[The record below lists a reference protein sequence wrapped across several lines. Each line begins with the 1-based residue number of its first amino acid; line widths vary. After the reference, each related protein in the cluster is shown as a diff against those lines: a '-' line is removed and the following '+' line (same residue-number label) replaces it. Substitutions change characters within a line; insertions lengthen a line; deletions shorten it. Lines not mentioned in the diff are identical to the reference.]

1 MRNTRRSEPGP
12 ADHPRGNFTPPAR
25 YGTAQAAAAPE
36 TAEPVA
42 DSGSRLA
49 MRNWRVATR
58 LNVILL
64 IPVLVAL
71 VFGGFQVQT
80 AVQTWQDAD
89 DAVRTARAVRAAVD
103 YANAVLNERDVSVVP
118 LLQGDKENK
127 TVVAARAATDSAA
140 AAFDA
145 TVRELPADERLERRV
160 ANIREGE
167 KVLAKLRETAFTRQL
182 PGVQT
187 EEKYVEIQHP
197 LMELANELG
206 FGTSSVASYGR
217 TLYAIELAKAAES
230 LTRSIG
236 THLLVENR
244 SKLAPEELNTQLTSF
259 ASYAYLQQVAEA
271 EYKGGGT
278 AADYQRLQD
287 EQAAALRK
295 GKEQVTQAGQA
306 AKDAGQPFVAPPDLR
321 TMIKLVAS
329 GQDPD
334 SLKTQGITPQTW
346 FGATTLG
353 FEAYQNV
360 EKHLADQALQD
371 SSDIADSARIEAIVN
386 SAIVLVA
393 LIIAFI
399 VAAMMARSMSNSMRR
414 LRTSAFE
421 VAEQRLPALVDQLS
435 RTDPGKIDTR
445 VEPIPIN
452 SNDEIGEVAR
462 AFDQIHREA
471 VRLAAEQA
479 LLRGNVNAIFT
490 NLSRRNQGL
499 IQRQLTL
506 ITDLE
511 NNEGDPDQLE
521 NLFKL
526 DHLATRMRRNG
537 ENLLVLAGEEPG
549 RRWNQPVPLVDV
561 LRAAASEVESYAR
574 IELVGIPET
583 DIHGTAVTD
592 LVHLLAELLENATTF
607 SSPQTRVR
615 VTATRLPDGRVMVEI
630 HDKGIGLTA
639 EDFADINHKLAD
651 PPTVDASISKRMGL
665 FVVGRLADRHNIRV
679 QLRPSG
685 EQAGTTSLVM
695 LPEPITHGG
704 GGEEIPLEDDFTV
717 SQMVP
722 EAATESFAA
731 YGPTAAELGFDD
743 SRYERAEGQDNA
755 RTLDPV
761 GRSLI
766 RGERRAQLEAAA
778 NDRGERPMFRD
789 EVGEQQAQQASL
801 DGFENPAAAN
811 SFPQETFQQDGYDA
825 QGFPEQNL
833 QEQHGY
839 DTQPAAFQEP
849 SYTDGGFPPPAP
861 EYDATQGGFAQDGW
875 QQQNGYAQDG
885 WSTQQPAQQRE
896 MPQTSAYQDVPATDS
911 AAAAPFGS
919 PERVGFDGPGP
930 SSGPLHTTV
939 TDAGLPRRDRGRQQS
954 GPSAPAQS
962 EPQPANGFPAQP
974 APAAPAGTP
983 DLSAESPDWR
993 STNDD
998 NWQRAEQARK
1008 PKAGGVTPSGLPRRV
1023 PKANLVPGTAQQTP
1037 QGGPMVSRAPEDVRG
1052 RLSNLRRGVQQGRTA
1067 GTDTNGQGFGPK
1079 HQER

>member
-1 MRNTRRSEPGP
+1 
-12 ADHPRGNFTPPAR
+12 
-25 YGTAQAAAAPE
+25 
-36 TAEPVA
+36 
-42 DSGSRLA
+42 

-71 VFGGFQVQT
+71 VFGGFRVQSS
-80 AVQTWQDAD
+80 VQTWQDAD
-89 DAVRTARAVRAAVD
+89 DAVRTANAVRAAVD
-103 YANAVLNERDVSVVP
+103 YANAILNERDLSVVP
-118 LLQGDKENK
+118 LLAGDTENK
-127 TVVAARAATDSAA
+127 NVVAARAATDQAAAKFDAA
-140 AAFDA
+140 AA
-145 TVRELPADERLERRV
+145 ELPVNDRLQRRV

-167 KVLAKLRETAFTRQL
+167 KVLTKLRDTAFTRQL

-187 EEKYVEIQHP
+187 EEKYVEVQHP

-206 FGTSSVASYGR
+206 FGTTSVASYGR
-217 TLYAIELAKAAES
+217 TLYALELAKAAES

-236 THLLVENR
+236 THLLVEDR
-244 SKLAPEELNTQLTSF
+244 RKLAGGELQLQLTAF
-259 ASYAYLQQVAEA
+259 TSYAYLQQVALE
-271 EYKGGGT
+271 EYRGGGT
-278 AADYQRLQD
+278 DADYLRLQD
-287 EQAAALRK
+287 EQAAALEK
-295 GKEQVTQAGQA
+295 GKEQVAQAAQA
-306 AKDAGQPFVAPPDLR
+306 AKQAGQPFKAPPALEE
-321 TMIKLVAS
+321 MIRKIAS
-329 GQDPD
+329 GASPEE
-334 SLKTQGITPQTW
+334 LKADGVTAESW
-346 FGATTLG
+346 FGATTLA
-353 FEAYQNV
+353 FDAYKNV
-360 EKHLADQALQD
+360 EQHLANQAYND
-371 SSDIADSARIEAIVN
+371 SSDIADSARIDAIVN
-386 SAIVLVA
+386 SAVVLVA

-399 VAAMMARSMSNSMRR
+399 VAAMVARSMSNSMRR

-435 RTDPGKIDTR
+435 RTDPGKVDTR
-445 VEPIPIN
+445 VQAIPIT

-511 NNEGDPDQLE
+511 NNEADPDQLE

-561 LRAAASEVESYAR
+561 LRAAASEVEAYER

-583 DIHGTAVTD
+583 EIHGTAVTD

-607 SSPQTRVR
+607 SSPQTKVR

-651 PPTVDASISKRMGL
+651 PPIVDASISKRMGL
-665 FVVGRLADRHNIRV
+665 FVVGRLADRHGIRV

-704 GGEEIPLEDDFTV
+704 GGEEMPLDDDFTV
-717 SQMVP
+717 SRIVP
-722 EAATESFAA
+722 ELETPQLAA

-743 SRYERAEGQDNA
+743 SRYDRPDGPEDA
-755 RTLDPV
+755 RSLDPV
-761 GRSLI
+761 GRSLM
-766 RGERRAQLEAAA
+766 RDQRRAQLGAAA
-778 NDRGERPMFRD
+778 GDRTAERAPFEGD
-789 EVGEQQAQQASL
+789 AQEQDFQGGYQEAGSETAFQEAGFQEGGFQEGGFQANGYAEQGYQEPQAQP
-801 DGFENPAAAN
+801 F
-811 SFPQETFQQDGYDA
+811 
-825 QGFPEQNL
+825 
-833 QEQHGY
+833 QEQHGF
-839 DTQPAAFQEP
+839 DAQPGFQEP
-849 SYTDGGFPPPAP
+849 AFAEGGYTEQGYPAP
-861 EYDATQGGFAQDGW
+861 QNGYAQDEW
-875 QQQNGYAQDG
+875 QQQNGYAQEQWTPAPG
-885 WSTQQPAQQRE
+885 GELPQPAQTQGF
-896 MPQTSAYQDVPATDS
+896 PAQAAADS
-911 AAAAPFGS
+911 VTAAPFEA
-919 PERVGFDGPGP
+919 PERVGFDRPGP
-930 SSGPLHTTV
+930 ATGPLHSSV
-939 TDAGLPRRDRGRQQS
+939 TDAGLPRRDRGWQQS
-954 GPSAPAQS
+954 GPAAPAQP
-962 EPQPANGFPAQP
+962 EPQSADGFPAQP
-974 APAAPAGTP
+974 APSAPASDG
-983 DLSAESPDWR
+983 ESTEWR
-993 STNDD
+993 STNDE

>member
-1 MRNTRRSEPGP
+1 
-12 ADHPRGNFTPPAR
+12 
-25 YGTAQAAAAPE
+25 
-36 TAEPVA
+36 
-42 DSGSRLA
+42 

-71 VFGGFQVQT
+71 VFGGFRVQT

-118 LLQGDKENK
+118 LLQGDKEDK
-127 TVVAARAATDSAA
+127 TVVAARAATDAA
-140 AAFDA
+140 ASAFDA
-145 TVRELPADERLERRV
+145 TVRELPADERLQRRV

-236 THLLVENR
+236 THLLVEDR
-244 SKLAPEELNTQLTSF
+244 SKLAPEELKTQLTSF

-287 EQAAALRK
+287 EQAAAQQK
-295 GKEQVTQAGQA
+295 GKEQVTQAAQA
-306 AKDAGQPFVAPPDLR
+306 AKDAGQPFVTPPDLLS
-321 TMIKLVAS
+321 MIKLIAS
-329 GQDPD
+329 GEDPA
-334 SLKTQGITPQTW
+334 SLKTKGITEQSW

-360 EKHLADQALQD
+360 EKHLADQALKD

-414 LRTSAFE
+414 LRTSAFD

-511 NNEGDPDQLE
+511 NNEGDPDQLSS
-521 NLFKL
+521 LFKL

-561 LRAAASEVESYAR
+561 LRAAASEVEAYER

-665 FVVGRLADRHNIRV
+665 FVVGRLADRHGIRV

-704 GGEEIPLEDDFTV
+704 GGEEIPLDDDFTV
-717 SQMVP
+717 SRMMP
-722 EAATESFAA
+722 EAETESFAA

-743 SRYERAEGQDNA
+743 SRYDRAEAPGDA
-755 RTLDPV
+755 RALDPV
-761 GRSLI
+761 GRSLK

-778 NDRGERPMFRD
+778 NDRGERPLFRD
-789 EVGEQQAQQASL
+789 EAGGQQEAF
-801 DGFENPAAAN
+801 DGFESPAAAE
-811 SFPQETFQQDGYDA
+811 SFPQDAFPQDAFAQEAFPQNGFDA
-825 QGFPEQNL
+825 QGFPEQPL
-833 QEQHGY
+833 PAQQGFAEQHGY
-839 DTQPAAFQEP
+839 DTQAAPFQEP
-849 SYTDGGFPPPAP
+849 AYTDGGFPAPAP
-861 EYDATQGGFAQDGW
+861 EYDAAQAGYGQDGW

-885 WSTQQPAQQRE
+885 WSAQQPAPQQE
-896 MPQTSAYQDVPATDS
+896 MPQATAYPEAPAADS
-911 AAAAPFGS
+911 ATGAPFEA
-919 PERVGFDGPGP
+919 PDRVGFDGPGP

-954 GPSAPAQS
+954 GPSVPAQS
-962 EPQPANGFPAQP
+962 EPQPTTGFPTQP
-974 APAAPAGTP
+974 APATPAGTP
-983 DLSAESPDWR
+983 DTSVESSEWR
-993 STNDD
+993 STNDE

>member
-1 MRNTRRSEPGP
+1 
-12 ADHPRGNFTPPAR
+12 
-25 YGTAQAAAAPE
+25 
-36 TAEPVA
+36 
-42 DSGSRLA
+42 

-71 VFGGFQVQT
+71 VFGGFRVQT

-127 TVVAARAATDSAA
+127 TVVAARGATDQAA

-187 EEKYVEIQHP
+187 EEKYVEVQHP

-236 THLLVENR
+236 THLLVEDR
-244 SKLAPEELNTQLTSF
+244 SKLAPEELKTQLTSF
-259 ASYAYLQQVAEA
+259 ASYAYLQQVAEE

-287 EQAAALRK
+287 EQAAALQK
-295 GKEQVTQAGQA
+295 GKEQVTAAAQA
-306 AKDAGQPFVAPPDLR
+306 AKQAGQPFVVPPDLL
-321 TMIKLVAS
+321 TMIKLIAS
-329 GQDPD
+329 GQDPT
-334 SLKTQGITPQTW
+334 SLKSQGITPQSW

-360 EKHLADQALQD
+360 EKHLSDQAFQD

-445 VEPIPIN
+445 VEPIPIK

-511 NNEGDPDQLE
+511 NNEADPDQLE
-521 NLFKL
+521 SLFKL

-561 LRAAASEVESYAR
+561 LRAAASEVEAYER

-665 FVVGRLADRHNIRV
+665 FVVGRLADRHGIRV

-704 GGEEIPLEDDFTV
+704 GGEEVPLEDDFTV
-717 SQMVP
+717 SRMMP
-722 EAATESFAA
+722 ETETESFAA

-743 SRYERAEGQDNA
+743 SRYDRAEVPDDA
-755 RTLDPV
+755 RALDPV
-761 GRSLI
+761 GRSLM

-789 EVGEQQAQQASL
+789 EVGEQQDSF

-811 SFPQETFQQDGYDA
+811 ALQQEAFPANGYDTQA
-825 QGFPEQNL
+825 FPEQNL
-833 QEQHGY
+833 QEQQGFQEQHGY
-839 DTQPAAFQEP
+839 DTQPTAFQEP
-849 SYTDGGFPPPAP
+849 TYTDGGFPSAVP
-861 EYDATQGGFAQDGW
+861 EYDGTQGGYAQDGW

-885 WSTQQPAQQRE
+885 WSAPQQE
-896 MPQTSAYQDVPATDS
+896 IPQATVYPEASAADS
-911 AAAAPFGS
+911 AAAAPFEA
-919 PERVGFDGPGP
+919 PDRVGFDGPGP
-930 SSGPLHTTV
+930 SSGPLHTSV

-954 GPSAPAQS
+954 GPSAPDRS
-962 EPQPANGFPAQP
+962 EPQPASGFLTQP

-983 DLSAESPDWR
+983 DTSAESPDWR